1 MNLSNNDITVYRF
14 SKAMETLEEAKLLAS
29 ADHWNAVANR
39 LYYAAFYAVCALL
52 TLKEINYK
60 SHNGVKKAFHDHFIR
75 TQIFNTN
82 FGILYNRLFNN
93 RQEGDYLDFQ
103 NFDKSE
109 IEPYLSQTK
118 DFIDYI
124 STLLTSHD

>member
-1 MNLSNNDITVYRF
+1 MNLSNNDIIIYRL
-14 SKAMETLEEAKLLAS
+14 SRSLETLEEAKLLAS

-52 TLKEINYK
+52 TSKEINYK

-75 TQIFNTN
+75 TQIFDTS

-103 NFDKSE
+103 SFDQSE
-109 IEPYLSQTK
+109 IAPYLEQTK
-118 DFIDYI
+118 DFIDSI
-124 STLLTSHD
+124 RQFLTSNE